1 MEDSHMT
8 SIFDDR
14 AYKGT
19 LTRRDFIRL
28 SALAAVSTAVA
39 GCAANPVTGQSQL
52 MLMGEGEEIQI
63 DRVNTPHQFSA
74 DYGVIQDAALS
85 AYVSGVG
92 ARLARVT
99 HRTQMPYRFAVVNA
113 TYVNAYAFPGGSIAI
128 TRGILA
134 EMDNEAE
141 LAGLVGHELGHVNAR
156 HTAARMSKGR
166 ILGTL
171 VGGASLLAGTASE
184 SLGNLAG
191 TVGGLGASLYLAQY
205 SREDER
211 QADELGMEYM
221 VGGGYSPQG
230 MVGLMDVL
238 RSMSRRQPSAIEAMF
253 SSHPMSTE
261 RYDTAVARSRTRFG
275 GSLNLPVYRERYM
288 DSTASLRR
296 LAPMFKL
303 FQEGDKA
310 MAAKEYSVAQSR
322 YAEGLKLSP
331 NDYAGLVMM
340 SKCMIAQKN
349 GKAAADYAARARRA
363 YPTEGQAHHMH
374 GVASIL
380 NKDYARALADFSG
393 YERILPGNPTTVF
406 MKGFS
411 YEGMKDRQNAAQEY
425 QRYLKVVTQGEMA
438 QHAYSRLKTWGY
450 L

>member
-1 MEDSHMT
+1 MT

-39 GCAANPVTGQSQL
+39 GCAANPVTGQSQF

-63 DRVNTPHQFSA
+63 DRVNTPHQYSA
-74 DYGVIQDAALS
+74 DYGLIQDAALS

-92 ARLARVT
+92 ASLARIT
-99 HRTQMPYRFAVVNA
+99 HRRQMPYRFAVVNA

-141 LAGLVGHELGHVNAR
+141 LAGLLGHELGHVNAR
-156 HTAARMSKGR
+156 HTAARMSKSK

-221 VGGGYSPQG
+221 VGAGYSPQG

-275 GSLNLPVYRERYM
+275 GSQGLPVHRERYM

-310 MAAKEYSVAQSR
+310 MAAKEYSVAQGR

-349 GKAAADYAARARRA
+349 GKAAADYAARARRV
-363 YPTEGQAHHMH
+363 YPTEAQAHHMH

-380 NKDYARALADFSG
+380 NKDYATALADFSG

-411 YEGMKDRQNAAQEY
+411 YEGMKDKQNAAQEY
-425 QRYLKVVTQGEMA
+425 QRFLKVVTQGEMA

>member
-1 MEDSHMT
+1 MT

-14 AYKGT
+14 AWKGT

-63 DRVNTPHQFSA
+63 DRVNSPHQFSV
-74 DYGVIQDAALS
+74 DYGVVQDPALS

-92 ARLARVT
+92 ASLARVT
-99 HRTQMPYRFAVVNA
+99 HRRQMPYRFAVVNA

-134 EMDNEAE
+134 EMENEAE
-141 LAGLVGHELGHVNAR
+141 LAGLIGHELGHVNAR

-253 SSHPMSTE
+253 SSHPMSAE

-275 GSLNLPVYRERYM
+275 GSQNLPVHRERYM

-296 LAPMFKL
+296 LSPMFKL

-310 MAAKEYSVAQSR
+310 MAAKEYAVAQGR

-349 GKAAADYAARARRA
+349 GKAAADYAARARRV
-363 YPTEGQAHHMH
+363 YPTEAQAHHMH

-380 NKDYARALADFSG
+380 NKDYATALADFSG

-411 YEGMKDRQNAAQEY
+411 YEGMKDRQNAAREY

>member
-1 MEDSHMT
+1 MT

-14 AYKGT
+14 AYLGT
-19 LTRRDFIRL
+19 LTRRDFIK
-28 SALAAVSTAVA
+28 LAALVSVSTVA

-52 MLMGEGEEIQI
+52 MLMGEGEEVQI
-63 DRVNTPHQFSA
+63 DKTNTPHQYSV
-74 DYGVIQDAALS
+74 DYGVTQDAALG
-85 AYVSGVG
+85 AYVTGVG
-92 ARLARVT
+92 ASLARIS
-99 HRTQMPYRFAVVNA
+99 HRPHMPYNFNVVNA

-134 EMDNEAE
+134 ELDNEAE
-141 LAGLVGHELGHVNAR
+141 LAALIGHELGHVNAR
-156 HTAARMSKGR
+156 HTAARMSKSK
-166 ILGTL
+166 IIGTL
-171 VGGASLLAGTASE
+171 VGGASLIAGTASQ

-191 TVGGLGASLYLAQY
+191 TVGGLGASLFLARY

-211 QADELGMEYM
+211 QADELGMDYM
-221 VGGGYSPQG
+221 VGAGYSPQG

-238 RSMSRRQPSAIEAMF
+238 RSMGKSQPSAIEAMF

-261 RYDTAVARSRTRFG
+261 RYDTAVARSKSRYG
-275 GSLNLPVYRERYM
+275 DKQNLSLHKERYM
-288 DSTASLRR
+288 DSTAKLRK

-310 MAAKEYSVAQSR
+310 MGAKEYAVAQSR
-322 YAEGLKLSP
+322 YTEGLKLAP

-340 SKCMIAQKN
+340 AKCQIAQKN
-349 GKAAADYAARARRA
+349 GKAAADYADRARRV
-363 YPTEGQAHHMH
+363 YPTEAQAQHIH
-374 GVASIL
+374 GVASIQ
-380 NKDYARALADFSG
+380 NKDYATALADFTA
-393 YERILPGNPTTVF
+393 YERILPGNSTTVF

-411 YEGMKDRQNAAQEY
+411 YEGMKDKQNAAQEY
-425 QRYLKVVTQGEMA
+425 QRYLKAVTQGEMA

>member
-1 MEDSHMT
+1 MT

-63 DRVNTPHQFSA
+63 DRVNTPHQYSA
-74 DYGVIQDAALS
+74 DYGLSQDAALS

-92 ARLARVT
+92 TSLARVT
-99 HRTQMPYRFAVVNA
+99 HRRQMPYRFVVVNA

-141 LAGLVGHELGHVNAR
+141 LAGLLGHELGHVNAR
-156 HTAARMSKGR
+156 HTAARMSKSR
-166 ILGTL
+166 VLGTL

-221 VGGGYSPQG
+221 VGAGYSPQG

-261 RYDTAVARSRTRFG
+261 RYETAVARSRTRFG
-275 GSLNLPVYRERYM
+275 GSQNLPVNRERYM
-288 DSTASLRR
+288 DSTVSLRR

-310 MAAKEYSVAQSR
+310 MAAKEYAVAQGR

-349 GKAAADYAARARRA
+349 GKAAADYAARARRV

-380 NKDYARALADFSG
+380 NKDYATALADFSG
-393 YERILPGNPTTVF
+393 YERILPGNPTTIF

-411 YEGMKDRQNAAQEY
+411 YEGMKNRQNAAQEY
-425 QRYLKVVTQGEMA
+425 QRFLKVVNQGEMA

>member
-1 MEDSHMT
+1 MT

-52 MLMGEGEEIQI
+52 MLMGEGEEVQI

-74 DYGVIQDAALS
+74 DYGVTQDAALS

-99 HRTQMPYRFAVVNA
+99 HRTHMPYRFTVVNA

-191 TVGGLGASLYLAQY
+191 TVGGLGASLYLAKY

-238 RSMSRRQPSAIEAMF
+238 RAMGRRQPSAIEAMF
-253 SSHPMSTE
+253 SSHPMSAE
-261 RYDTAVARSRTRFG
+261 RYETAVARSRTRFG
-275 GSLNLPVYRERYM
+275 GSQDLPVYRERYM
-288 DSTASLRR
+288 DSTAGLRR

-310 MAAKEYSVAQSR
+310 MGAREYAVAQGR

-340 SKCMIAQKN
+340 SKCMVAQKN
-349 GKAAADYAARARRA
+349 GSAAADYAARARRV
-363 YPTEGQAHHMH
+363 YPTEAQGHHMH

-380 NKDYARALADFSG
+380 RKDYSTALADFSA

-411 YEGMKDRQNAAQEY
+411 YEGMKNKQSAAQEY
-425 QRYLKVVTQGEMA
+425 QRYLRVVTQGEMA

>member
-1 MEDSHMT
+1 MT

-52 MLMGEGEEIQI
+52 MLMGEGQEVQI
-63 DRVNTPHQFSA
+63 DRVNTPHQYSA
-74 DYGVIQDAALS
+74 DYGVTQDAALS

-99 HRTQMPYRFAVVNA
+99 HRTHMPYRFNVVNA

-141 LAGLVGHELGHVNAR
+141 LAGLLGHELGHVNAR
-156 HTAARMSKGR
+156 HTAARMSKSQV
-166 ILGTL
+166 LGAL

-191 TVGGLGASLYLAQY
+191 SVGGLGASLYLAQY

-238 RSMSRRQPSAIEAMF
+238 RAMGRRQPSAIEAMF
-253 SSHPMSTE
+253 SSHPMSAE
-261 RYDTAVARSRTRFG
+261 RYETAVARSRTRFG
-275 GSLNLPVYRERYM
+275 GSQDLPVYRERYM
-288 DSTASLRR
+288 DSTAGLRR

-310 MAAKEYSVAQSR
+310 MGAREYAVAQGR

-340 SKCMIAQKN
+340 SKCMVAQKN
-349 GKAAADYAARARRA
+349 GSAAADYAARARRV
-363 YPTEGQAHHMH
+363 YPTEAQAHHMH

-380 NKDYARALADFSG
+380 RKDYSTALADFSA

-406 MKGFS
+406 LKGFS
-411 YEGMKDRQNAAQEY
+411 YEGMKNKQNAAQEY
-425 QRYLKVVTQGEMA
+425 QRYLRVVTQGEMA

>member
-1 MEDSHMT
+1 MT

-52 MLMGEGEEIQI
+52 MLMGEGQEVQI
-63 DRVNTPHQFSA
+63 DRVNTPHQYSA
-74 DYGVIQDAALS
+74 DYGVTQDAALS

-99 HRTQMPYRFAVVNA
+99 HRTHMPYRFNVVNA

-141 LAGLVGHELGHVNAR
+141 LAGLLGHELGHVNAR
-156 HTAARMSKGR
+156 HTAARMSKSQV
-166 ILGTL
+166 LGAL

-191 TVGGLGASLYLAQY
+191 SVGGLGASLYLAQY

-238 RSMSRRQPSAIEAMF
+238 RAMGRRQPSAIEAMF
-253 SSHPMSTE
+253 SSHPMSAE
-261 RYDTAVARSRTRFG
+261 RYETAVARSRTRFG
-275 GSLNLPVYRERYM
+275 GSQDLPVYQERYM
-288 DSTASLRR
+288 DSTAGLRR

-310 MAAKEYSVAQSR
+310 MGAREYAVAQGR

-340 SKCMIAQKN
+340 SKCMVAQKN
-349 GKAAADYAARARRA
+349 GSAAADYAARARRV
-363 YPTEGQAHHMH
+363 YPTEAQAHHMH

-380 NKDYARALADFSG
+380 RKDYSTALADFSA

-406 MKGFS
+406 LKGFS
-411 YEGMKDRQNAAQEY
+411 NEGMKNKQNAAQEY
-425 QRYLKVVTQGEMA
+425 QRYLRVVTQGEMA
-438 QHAYSRLKTWGY
+438 KHAYSRLKTWGY